1 MFIAKQHL
9 SRRTVLKGL
18 GATLSLP
25 LLDAMVPAA
34 TAMSRTA
41 AAKGRVRFV
50 ALEMVHGAAG
60 STTIGANANLW
71 SPAAV
76 GNTFDLSP
84 SCLSPLE
91 PLRDYLTIVSN
102 TDCRQAEAFTTPEI
116 GGDHFRA
123 SAVFLTQSHPKQTQ
137 GSDVFVGT
145 SLDQIYAK
153 EYGQQTPLPSMQLC
167 IENVDQAGGCSYG
180 YTCTYTD
187 TISWSSPSEP
197 LPMIRDPRMAFESLF
212 GEGINAEDRRQR
224 IHERRSLLDYV
235 TKEVSRIQR
244 TLPKSDARRLDH
256 MMTYVREIERRIQLV
271 EQHNQSGEERALP
284 NAPVGVPDDFEEH
297 MKLMFDLQVAAFMMG
312 TTHVFS
318 FKTGRDASNRVY
330 PNSGVSGGF
339 HPTSHHGE
347 VPSRIEDFA
356 KINRYYVSLLPYL
369 IEKLKAVPSANGTLL
384 DDTLVIYGSPMGN
397 PNLHNHKRCPLLLL
411 GHAGGTIKGNR
422 HIAAPDGTPMANA
435 MLAALQ
441 HMGVHV
447 SSFGDSN
454 SVMDL
459 NA

>member
-1 MFIAKQHL
+1 MNYL
-9 SRRTVLKGL
+9 TNRTLPRRTMLKGL
-18 GATLSLP
+18 GVALSLP
-25 LLDAMVPAA
+25 LLDAMVPLNASAA
-34 TAMSRTA
+34 PSQPKNLIAIE
-41 AAKGRVRFV
+41 V
-50 ALEMVHGAAG
+50 VHGSAG
-60 STTIGANANLW
+60 STNYGLSKNLW
-71 SPAAV
+71 APTTT
-76 GNTFDLSP
+76 GTEFDISKNILA
-84 SCLSPLE
+84 PLHPYKE
-91 PLRDYLTIVSN
+91 HLTIISN
-102 TDCRQAEAFTTPEI
+102 TDVRNAEAFTAPEI

>member
-1 MFIAKQHL
+1 MNYL
-9 SRRTVLKGL
+9 TNRTLPRRTMLKGL
-18 GATLSLP
+18 GVALSLP
-25 LLDAMVPAA
+25 LLDAMVPLNASAA
-34 TAMSRTA
+34 PSQPKNLIAIE
-41 AAKGRVRFV
+41 V
-50 ALEMVHGAAG
+50 VHGSAG
-60 STTIGANANLW
+60 STNYGLSKNLW
-71 SPAAV
+71 APTTT
-76 GNTFDLSP
+76 GTEFDISKNILA
-84 SCLSPLE
+84 PLHPYKE
-91 PLRDYLTIVSN
+91 HLTIISN
-102 TDCRQAEAFTTPEI
+102 TDVRNAEAFTAPEI

-212 GEGINAEDRRQR
+212 GDGINAEDRRQR
-224 IHERRSLLDYV
+224 IRERRSLLDYV

-244 TLPKSDARRLDH
+244 TLPKSDARRLDQ

-422 HIAAPDGTPMANA
+422 HIKAADGTPMANA
-435 MLAALQ
+435 MLGALH
-441 HMGVHV
+441 HMGLPTLA
-447 SSFGDSN
+447 SFGDSN

>member
-1 MFIAKQHL
+1 MNYL
-9 SRRTVLKGL
+9 TNRTLPRRTMLKGL
-18 GATLSLP
+18 GVALSLP
-25 LLDAMVPAA
+25 LLDAMVPLNASAA
-34 TAMSRTA
+34 PSQPKNLIAIE
-41 AAKGRVRFV
+41 V
-50 ALEMVHGAAG
+50 VHGSAG
-60 STTIGANANLW
+60 STNYGLSKNLW
-71 SPAAV
+71 APTTT
-76 GNTFDLSP
+76 GTEFDISKNILA
-84 SCLSPLE
+84 PLH
-91 PLRDYLTIVSN
+91 PYKDHLTIISN
-102 TDCRQAEAFTTPEI
+102 TDVRMAEAFTAPEI

-422 HIAAPDGTPMANA
+422 HIKAADGTPMANA
-435 MLAALQ
+435 MLGALH
-441 HMGVHV
+441 HMGLPTLA
-447 SSFGDSN
+447 SFGDSN

>member
-1 MFIAKQHL
+1 MNYLTKRTVP
-9 SRRTVLKGL
+9 RRTVLKGL

-25 LLDAMVPAA
+25 LLDAMIPLSASAA
-34 TAMSRTA
+34 PSTP
-41 AAKGRVRFV
+41 KNLV
-50 ALEMVHGAAG
+50 AIEVVHGSAG
-60 STTIGANANLW
+60 STNYGLSKNLW
-71 SPAAV
+71 APTTT
-76 GNTFDLSP
+76 GTEFDISKNILA
-84 SCLSPLE
+84 PLHPYKE
-91 PLRDYLTIVSN
+91 HLTIISN
-102 TDCRQAEAFTTPEI
+102 TDVRNAEAFTAPEI

-212 GEGINAEDRRQR
+212 GDGINAEDRRQR
-224 IHERRSLLDYV
+224 IRERRSLLDYV
-235 TKEVSRIQR
+235 AKEVSRIQR
-244 TLPKSDARRLDH
+244 TLPKSDARRLDQ

-356 KINRYYVSLLPYL
+356 KINRYYVSMLPYL
-369 IEKLKAVPSANGTLL
+369 IEKLKAVPSPNGTLL

-422 HIAAPDGTPMANA
+422 HIKAADGTPMANA
-435 MLAALQ
+435 MLGALH
-441 HMGVHV
+441 HMGLPALA
-447 SSFGDSN
+447 SFGDSN

>member
-1 MFIAKQHL
+1 MNYL
-9 SRRTVLKGL
+9 TNRTLPRRTMLKGL
-18 GATLSLP
+18 GVALSLP
-25 LLDAMVPAA
+25 LLDAMVPLNASAA
-34 TAMSRTA
+34 PSQPKNLIAIE
-41 AAKGRVRFV
+41 V
-50 ALEMVHGAAG
+50 VHGSAG
-60 STTIGANANLW
+60 STNYGLSKNLW
-71 SPAAV
+71 APTTT
-76 GNTFDLSP
+76 GTEFDISKNILA
-84 SCLSPLE
+84 PLHPYKE
-91 PLRDYLTIVSN
+91 HLTIISN
-102 TDCRQAEAFTTPEI
+102 TDVRNAEAFTAPEI

-422 HIAAPDGTPMANA
+422 HIKAADGTPMANA
-435 MLAALQ
+435 MLGALH
-441 HMGVHV
+441 HMGLPTLA
-447 SSFGDSN
+447 SFGDSN
-454 SVMDL
+454 CVMDL